1 MQSSILDLKIK
12 AYKKANIQTKFDLLF
27 LDYWTSEHISVLMEC
42 GIPAAR
48 EYRKKIIN
56 EIQKSGKDMPL
67 NGLVPSKFAIEYLE
81 IDTRAIQEKYKLYVS
96 VAK

>member
-1 MQSSILDLKIK
+1 MQQIVLDQKIR
-12 AYKKANIQTKFDLLF
+12 AYKKANIQTKFDILF

-56 EIQKSGKDMPL
+56 EIQKSGKDLPL
-67 NGLVPSKFAIEYLE
+67 NGLIPAKFAIDFLE
-81 IDTRAIQEKYKLYVS
+81 IDTKSIREKYRLFISVS
-96 VAK
+96 K